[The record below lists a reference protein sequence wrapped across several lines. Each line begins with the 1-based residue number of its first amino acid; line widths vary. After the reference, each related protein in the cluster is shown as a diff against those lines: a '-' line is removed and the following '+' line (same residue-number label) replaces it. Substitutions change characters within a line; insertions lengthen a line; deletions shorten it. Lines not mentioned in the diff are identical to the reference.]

1 MLMRFWDSLL
11 MSEFSVCRIVW
22 GMLLLTNCC
31 SQNQAVLSKASQ
43 CFTYIAQALE
53 AETLQG
59 NTAQRAVAAARKLIQ
74 LAGLDANQIL
84 ANMPAE
90 TQQTVRAFFG

>member
-1 MLMRFWDSLL
+1 M
-11 MSEFSVCRIVW
+11 
-22 GMLLLTNCC
+22 
-31 SQNQAVLSKASQ
+31 SKASQ

-59 NTAQRAVAAARKLIQ
+59 KTAQLAVDAARKLVQ
-74 LAGLDANQIL
+74 NAGLDANQL
-84 ANMPAE
+84 LSGLPPD

>member
-1 MLMRFWDSLL
+1 MANR
-11 MSEFSVCRIVW
+11 
-22 GMLLLTNCC
+22 
-31 SQNQAVLSKASQ
+31 QHAAVLAKASQ

-59 NTAQRAVAAARKLIQ
+59 NMAQRIVGAARKLVQ
-74 LAGLDANQIL
+74 LAGLDANQLL
-84 ANMPAE
+84 ATLPPE